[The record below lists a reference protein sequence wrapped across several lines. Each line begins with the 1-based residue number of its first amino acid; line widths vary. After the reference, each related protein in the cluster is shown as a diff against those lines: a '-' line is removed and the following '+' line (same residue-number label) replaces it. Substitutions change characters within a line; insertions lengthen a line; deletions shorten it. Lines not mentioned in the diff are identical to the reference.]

1 VSKRERLHRPDPA
14 RTAPLRSFS
23 NLYRRRDAP
32 NGRVN
37 RDDRASAEQAS
48 SVAGGGPLAEGVEL
62 AYRVIERY
70 VSEGRRTAEQFN
82 SQPYSLLSNTDGARE
97 LFDLMLRL
105 QTEMFPLLLDA
116 MRSMIGFDASQAS
129 YAPGFRPNAA
139 TSGAAKSG
147 SAAVSIELI
156 SSRPVRVSL
165 ELREHSEKLPLVS
178 LGLRAVDPDKQMLTD
193 ISFVA
198 DDNGEGRRLR
208 IRIPEGQPPG
218 VYSGVIV
225 NRDTGEA
232 RGTLG
237 VRLD

>member
-1 VSKRERLHRPDPA
+1 VSKRKRLHRQDPA
-14 RTAPLRSFS
+14 RTGPLRSFS
-23 NLYRRRDAP
+23 NLYRRSDTP
-32 NGRVN
+32 NGRVT
-37 RDDRASAEQAS
+37 RDHRASTEQAN
-48 SVAGGGPLAEGVEL
+48 SVAGGAPLAEGVEL

-82 SQPYSLLSNTDGARE
+82 SEPYSLRSAADGSQE
-97 LFDLMLRL
+97 LLQTILRL
-105 QTEMFPLLLDA
+105 QTEMLPLWLDT
-116 MRSMIGFDASQAS
+116 MRSMLGADASPLS
-129 YAPGFRPNAA
+129 YAPGSRPSAA
-139 TSGAAKSG
+139 TNGAAKAG

-165 ELREHSEKLPLVS
+165 ELREHSETLPLVS

-198 DDNGEGRRLR
+198 GDNGDGRRLR
-208 IRIPEGQPPG
+208 IRIPDGQPPG